1 MSDGADGIHEP
12 DVFLQKG
19 EGHGNGEWLKGSF
32 FSCGED
38 DFVAF
43 GFDAEHL
50 FKDGFDDGYYHC
62 RFLRGQFRL
71 VRIPMVLFVLA
82 NPIEIEDNSFRPL
95 LTDLLLTDIL
105 EEFRKEK

>member
-50 FKDGFDDGYYHC
+50 FEDGFDDRDKHC
-62 RFLRGQFRL
+62 HFFRGR
-71 VRIPMVLFVLA
+71 
-82 NPIEIEDNSFRPL
+82 
-95 LTDLLLTDIL
+95 
-105 EEFRKEK
+105 